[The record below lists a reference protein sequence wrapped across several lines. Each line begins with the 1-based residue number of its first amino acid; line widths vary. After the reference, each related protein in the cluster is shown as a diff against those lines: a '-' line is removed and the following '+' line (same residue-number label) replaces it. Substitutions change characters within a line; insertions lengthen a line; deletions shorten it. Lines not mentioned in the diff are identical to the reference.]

1 MTTLYFDENT
11 GWTELNETV
20 EEALRGLRDDG
31 NVEIEA
37 DSTVRSVHGLAC
49 RTVAGNVD
57 GEAFIVV
64 GSA

>member
-1 MTTLYFDENT
+1 MTTLYYDENT
-11 GWTELNETV
+11 GWTEVNETV
-20 EEALRGLRDDG
+20 EGVLQNLRDDG
-31 NVEIEA
+31 HIEIEE
-37 DSTVRSVHGLAC
+37 DNTVRSRFGLAC

>member
-20 EEALRGLRDDG
+20 EEALANLRDDG

-37 DSTVRSVHGLAC
+37 DSTVQTAHGLAC

-57 GEAFIVV
+57 GEAFIIV
-64 GSA
+64 GFA